1 MAVMRAEAA
10 AAASAL
16 SAAEAMSAHLVRL
29 AESAGEARVVSLQA
43 AVAQV
48 LAAGAVKT
56 PDLGGK
62 ATTTQMGDAV
72 VAAIG

>member
-1 MAVMRAEAA
+1 VRDAV
-10 AAASAL
+10 SK
-16 SAAEAMSAHLVRL
+16 VL
-29 AESAGEARVVSLQA
+29 AE
-43 AVAQV
+43 
-48 LAAGAVKT
+48 GAVKT